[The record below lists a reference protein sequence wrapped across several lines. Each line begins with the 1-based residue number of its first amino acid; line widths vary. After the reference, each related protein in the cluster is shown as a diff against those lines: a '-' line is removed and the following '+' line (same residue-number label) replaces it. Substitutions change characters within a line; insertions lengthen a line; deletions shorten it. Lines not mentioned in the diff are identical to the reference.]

1 MGNAEKLAKLQAQV
15 RIGGKGSQ
23 RRKKKVVHR
32 SSATDD
38 KKLQNSLKKLTVNN
52 ISGIEEVNMI
62 KDDGTVI
69 HFNNPK
75 VQASLNANTF
85 AVSGH
90 AENKQITEMLPGIRS
105 HLGAE
110 GFNQLKRLAS
120 SVNPGA
126 VSAAGIDEDDDD
138 VPELVEDFEAASK
151 TETAAEKP
159 SEPKK
164 EEPKITELSNIT
176 ADVPKIVE
184 ITEEPKVEEIK
195 APEPE
200 KTEAAA
206 TEEPKVEEPVKTEE
220 AAPAAE
226 PKAEEPVPAAEP
238 VVEAVPAAEPVV
250 EAAAPVV
257 EPVVEAAPVPAAEP
271 VVASPAPEP
280 VKVEE
285 PVKTE
290 EVKAQEPEPVKTA
303 EAPVAPSAEE

>member
-1 MGNAEKLAKLQAQV
+1 MNAEKLAKLQAQV

-62 KDDGTVI
+62 KDDGSVI

-90 AENKQITEMLPGIRS
+90 AENKQITEMLPGILS

-120 SVNPGA
+120 SVNPALFSGA

-151 TETAAEKP
+151 TETAAEKS

-184 ITEEPKVEEIK
+184 ITEEPKVEEK
-195 APEPE
+195 
-200 KTEAAA
+200 
-206 TEEPKVEEPVKTEE
+206 KVEEPVKIEE
-220 AAPAAE
+220 T
-226 PKAEEPVPAAEP
+226 K
-238 VVEAVPAAEPVV
+238 
-250 EAAAPVV
+250 
-257 EPVVEAAPVPAAEP
+257 
-271 VVASPAPEP
+271 PEP
-280 VKVEE
+280 VAV
-285 PVKTE
+285 V
-290 EVKAQEPEPVKTA
+290 EPEPVKAAEPEPVKAAEPEPEPVKAAEPEPVKAAEPEPVKAAEPEPVKAAEPEPVKAVEPEPVKAAEPEPEPVKAA
-303 EAPVAPSAEE
+303 EAPAPAAPTAEE

>member
-1 MGNAEKLAKLQAQV
+1 MNAEKLAKLQAQV

-90 AENKQITEMLPGIRS
+90 AENKQITEMLPGILS

-120 SVNPGA
+120 SVNPALFSGA

-151 TETAAEKP
+151 TETAAEKS

-184 ITEEPKVEEIK
+184 ITEEPKVEE
-195 APEPE
+195 
-200 KTEAAA
+200 
-206 TEEPKVEEPVKTEE
+206 PVKTEE
-220 AAPAAE
+220 TKPEPAAAE
-226 PKAEEPVPAAEP
+226 PEPVPEPVKAEEPAA
-238 VVEAVPAAEPVV
+238 V
-250 EAAAPVV
+250 
-257 EPVVEAAPVPAAEP
+257 
-271 VVASPAPEP
+271 PEP
-280 VKVEE
+280 VKAEEPAAVPE
-285 PVKTE
+285 PVK
-290 EVKAQEPEPVKTA
+290 AAEPEPVKEAEPVKAA
-303 EAPVAPSAEE
+303 EAPAPAAPTAEE

>member
-1 MGNAEKLAKLQAQV
+1 MNAEKLAKLQAQV

-62 KDDGTVI
+62 KDDGSVI

-90 AENKQITEMLPGIRS
+90 AENKQITEMLPGILS

-120 SVNPGA
+120 SVNPALFSGA

-151 TETAAEKP
+151 TETAAEKS

-184 ITEEPKVEEIK
+184 ITEEPKVEEK
-195 APEPE
+195 
-200 KTEAAA
+200 
-206 TEEPKVEEPVKTEE
+206 KVEEPVKIEE
-220 AAPAAE
+220 T
-226 PKAEEPVPAAEP
+226 K
-238 VVEAVPAAEPVV
+238 
-250 EAAAPVV
+250 
-257 EPVVEAAPVPAAEP
+257 
-271 VVASPAPEP
+271 PEP
-280 VKVEE
+280 VAV
-285 PVKTE
+285 V
-290 EVKAQEPEPVKTA
+290 EPEPVKAAEPEPVKAVEPEPEPVKAAEPEPVKAAEPEPVKAAEPEPVKAVEPEPVKAAEPEPEPVKAA
-303 EAPVAPSAEE
+303 EAPAPAAPTAEE

>member
-1 MGNAEKLAKLQAQV
+1 MNAEKLAKLQAQV

-90 AENKQITEMLPGIRS
+90 AENKQITEMLPGILS

-120 SVNPGA
+120 SVNPALFSGA

-151 TETAAEKP
+151 TETAAEKS

-184 ITEEPKVEEIK
+184 ITEEPKVEETK
-195 APEPE
+195 P
-200 KTEAAA
+200 
-206 TEEPKVEEPVKTEE
+206 EEPVKTEAVE
-220 AAPAAE
+220 ETKAE
-226 PKAEEPVPAAEP
+226 PEPIAA
-238 VVEAVPAAEPVV
+238 VEAVKEAEP
-250 EAAAPVV
+250 APVK
-257 EPVVEAAPVPAAEP
+257 EAEP
-271 VVASPAPEP
+271 APIKE
-280 VKVEE
+280 
-285 PVKTE
+285 
-290 EVKAQEPEPVKTA
+290 AEPEPVKEA
-303 EAPVAPSAEE
+303 EPEPVKAAEVSAPAAEE

>member
-1 MGNAEKLAKLQAQV
+1 MNAEKLAKLQAQV

-62 KDDGTVI
+62 KDDGSVI

-90 AENKQITEMLPGIRS
+90 AENKQITEMLPGILS

-120 SVNPGA
+120 SVNPALFSGA

-151 TETAAEKP
+151 TETAAEKS

-184 ITEEPKVEEIK
+184 ITEEPKVEEK
-195 APEPE
+195 
-200 KTEAAA
+200 
-206 TEEPKVEEPVKTEE
+206 KVEEPVKIEE
-220 AAPAAE
+220 T
-226 PKAEEPVPAAEP
+226 K
-238 VVEAVPAAEPVV
+238 
-250 EAAAPVV
+250 
-257 EPVVEAAPVPAAEP
+257 
-271 VVASPAPEP
+271 PEP
-280 VKVEE
+280 VAV
-285 PVKTE
+285 V
-290 EVKAQEPEPVKTA
+290 EPEPVKAAEPEPEPVKAAEPEPEPVKAAEPEPEPVKATEPEPVKAAEPEPVKAEPEPVKAA
-303 EAPVAPSAEE
+303 EAPAPAAPTAEE

>member
-1 MGNAEKLAKLQAQV
+1 MNAEKLAKLQAQV

-90 AENKQITEMLPGIRS
+90 AENKQITEMLPGILS

-120 SVNPGA
+120 SVNPALFSGA

-184 ITEEPKVEEIK
+184 ITEEPKVEETK
-195 APEPE
+195 ALEPE
-200 KTEAAA
+200 KTEEAV
-206 TEEPKVEEPVKTEE
+206 TEEPAKTEE
-220 AAPAAE
+220 AAPAAD
-226 PKAEEPVPAAEP
+226 P
-238 VVEAVPAAEPVV
+238 VVEAVPAVEPVV
-250 EAAAPVV
+250 EAAPTPAA
-257 EPVVEAAPVPAAEP
+257 EPVAEVAPVPAAEP
-271 VVASPAPEP
+271 VVAAPAPEP

>member
-1 MGNAEKLAKLQAQV
+1 MGVHTVELRVVSSDSLNYRFKMNAEKLAKLQQQV
-15 RIGGKGSQ
+15 RIGGKGSA

-90 AENKQITEMLPGIRS
+90 AENKQITEMLPGILS

-159 SEPKK
+159 SESKK

-184 ITEEPKVEEIK
+184 ITEEPKVEEVK
-195 APEPE
+195 AKEP
-200 KTEAAA
+200 
-206 TEEPKVEEPVKTEE
+206 EPVKTEE
-220 AAPAAE
+220 PAPAV
-226 PKAEEPVPAAEP
+226 EPVEVVPVAEP
-238 VVEAVPAAEPVV
+238 VVEAEPAAAAEPEV
-250 EAAAPVV
+250 EG
-257 EPVVEAAPVPAAEP
+257 VP
-271 VVASPAPEP
+271 
-280 VKVEE
+280 
-285 PVKTE
+285 
-290 EVKAQEPEPVKTA
+290 
-303 EAPVAPSAEE
+303 

>member
-1 MGNAEKLAKLQAQV
+1 MNAEKLAKLQAQV

-90 AENKQITEMLPGIRS
+90 AENKQITEMLPGILS

-151 TETAAEKP
+151 TETAAEKH

-184 ITEEPKVEEIK
+184 ITEEPKVEETAPEPVKAEETKAEEPEPVKAEETKAEVAAPVEPVAEPVATPAEPAAAPVPEAKVEETK
-195 APEPE
+195 APEPV
-200 KTEAAA
+200 KTEVV
-206 TEEPKVEEPVKTEE
+206 TQETKVEEPVK
-220 AAPAAE
+220 AE
-226 PKAEEPVPAAEP
+226 VVAQETKAEEPA
-238 VVEAVPAAEPVV
+238 
-250 EAAAPVV
+250 
-257 EPVVEAAPVPAAEP
+257 
-271 VVASPAPEP
+271 
-280 VKVEE
+280 

-290 EVKAQEPEPVKTA
+290 Q
-303 EAPVAPSAEE
+303 APAAPAPSAEE

>member
-90 AENKQITEMLPGIRS
+90 AENKQITEMLPGILS

-120 SVNPGA
+120 SVNPALFSGA

-184 ITEEPKVEEIK
+184 ITEEPKVEETK

-200 KTEAAA
+200 KTEEAV
-206 TEEPKVEEPVKTEE
+206 TEEPAKTEE
-220 AAPAAE
+220 AAPAAD
-226 PKAEEPVPAAEP
+226 P
-238 VVEAVPAAEPVV
+238 VVEAVPA
-250 EAAAPVV
+250 V
-257 EPVVEAAPVPAAEP
+257 EPVVEAAPTPAAEP
-271 VVASPAPEP
+271 VAEVAPVPAAPAPEP

-303 EAPVAPSAEE
+303 

>member
-1 MGNAEKLAKLQAQV
+1 MNAEKLAKLQAQV

-62 KDDGTVI
+62 KDDGSVI

-90 AENKQITEMLPGIRS
+90 AENKQITEMLPGILS

-151 TETAAEKP
+151 TETAAEKS

-184 ITEEPKVEEIK
+184 ITEEPKVEE
-195 APEPE
+195 
-200 KTEAAA
+200 
-206 TEEPKVEEPVKTEE
+206 PV
-220 AAPAAE
+220 
-226 PKAEEPVPAAEP
+226 KAEETK
-238 VVEAVPAAEPVV
+238 
-250 EAAAPVV
+250 
-257 EPVVEAAPVPAAEP
+257 
-271 VVASPAPEP
+271 PEP
-280 VKVEE
+280 V
-285 PVKTE
+285 
-290 EVKAQEPEPVKTA
+290 AAEPEPVKAAEPEPEPAKAAEPEPVKAAEPEPEPVKAAEPEPVKAVEPEPVKAVEPEPVKEAEPEPVKEAEPEPVKAAEVSAPAAPTA
-303 EAPVAPSAEE
+303 EE

>member
-1 MGNAEKLAKLQAQV
+1 MNAEKLAKLQAQV

-90 AENKQITEMLPGIRS
+90 AENKQITEMLPGILS

-120 SVNPGA
+120 SVNPALFSGA

-151 TETAAEKP
+151 TETAAEKS

-184 ITEEPKVEEIK
+184 ITEEPKVEETKPEPVAAEPEPVK
-195 APEPE
+195 AAEPEPE
-200 KTEAAA
+200 PVKAA
-206 TEEPKVEEPVKTEE
+206 EPEPVK
-220 AAPAAE
+220 AAE
-226 PKAEEPVPAAEP
+226 PEPEPVKAAE
-238 VVEAVPAAEPVV
+238 
-250 EAAAPVV
+250 
-257 EPVVEAAPVPAAEP
+257 
-271 VVASPAPEP
+271 PEP
-280 VKVEE
+280 VKV
-285 PVKTE
+285 
-290 EVKAQEPEPVKTA
+290 AEPEPVKAVEPEPVKAVEPEPVKEAEPEPVKAAEESAPAAPTA
-303 EAPVAPSAEE
+303 EE

>member
-1 MGNAEKLAKLQAQV
+1 MNAEKLAKLQAQV

-62 KDDGTVI
+62 KDDGSVI

-90 AENKQITEMLPGIRS
+90 AENKQITEMLPGILS

-151 TETAAEKP
+151 TETAAEKS

-184 ITEEPKVEEIK
+184 ITEEPKVEETKPEPVAAEPEPVK
-195 APEPE
+195 AAEPEPE
-200 KTEAAA
+200 PVKAA
-206 TEEPKVEEPVKTEE
+206 EPEPVK
-220 AAPAAE
+220 AAE
-226 PKAEEPVPAAEP
+226 PEPEPVKAAEP
-238 VVEAVPAAEPVV
+238 EPVKAAEP
-250 EAAAPVV
+250 EP
-257 EPVVEAAPVPAAEP
+257 EPVKAAE
-271 VVASPAPEP
+271 PEP
-280 VKVEE
+280 VKV
-285 PVKTE
+285 
-290 EVKAQEPEPVKTA
+290 AEPEPVKAEPEPVKAVEPEPVKEAEPEPVKATEVSAPAAPTA
-303 EAPVAPSAEE
+303 EE

>member
-1 MGNAEKLAKLQAQV
+1 MNAEKLAKLQAQV
-15 RIGGKGSQ
+15 RIGGKGSA

-62 KDDGTVI
+62 KDDGSVI

-90 AENKQITEMLPGIRS
+90 AENKQITEMLPGILS

-120 SVNPGA
+120 SVNPALFSGA

-151 TETAAEKP
+151 TETAAEKS

-184 ITEEPKVEEIK
+184 ITED
-195 APEPE
+195 
-200 KTEAAA
+200 
-206 TEEPKVEEPVKTEE
+206 PKVEEPVKAEE
-220 AAPAAE
+220 TKPEPVAAVEPEPVKAAE
-226 PKAEEPVPAAEP
+226 PEPEPVKAAEP
-238 VVEAVPAAEPVV
+238 EPVK
-250 EAAAPVV
+250 EAA
-257 EPVVEAAPVPAAEP
+257 
-271 VVASPAPEP
+271 PAPEP
-280 VKVEE
+280 VKEAAPAPE
-285 PVKTE
+285 PVKEATPAPE
-290 EVKAQEPEPVKTA
+290 PVKEAAPEPVKEAEPEPVKAAEVSAPAAPTA
-303 EAPVAPSAEE
+303 EE

>member
-1 MGNAEKLAKLQAQV
+1 MNAEKLAKLQAQV

-62 KDDGTVI
+62 KDDGSVI

-90 AENKQITEMLPGIRS
+90 AENKQITEMLPGILS

-120 SVNPGA
+120 SVNPALFSGA

-151 TETAAEKP
+151 TETAAEKS

-184 ITEEPKVEEIK
+184 ITEEPKVEEK
-195 APEPE
+195 
-200 KTEAAA
+200 
-206 TEEPKVEEPVKTEE
+206 KVEEPV
-220 AAPAAE
+220 A
-226 PKAEEPVPAAEP
+226 
-238 VVEAVPAAEPVV
+238 VV
-250 EAAAPVV
+250 
-257 EPVVEAAPVPAAEP
+257 
-271 VVASPAPEP
+271 
-280 VKVEE
+280 
-285 PVKTE
+285 
-290 EVKAQEPEPVKTA
+290 EPEPVKAAEPEPEPVKAAEPEPEPVKAAEPEPEPVKAAEPEPVKAAEPEPVKAAEPEPVKAAEPEPVKAVEPEPEPVKAA
-303 EAPVAPSAEE
+303 EAPAPAAPTAEE

>member
-1 MGNAEKLAKLQAQV
+1 MNAEKLAKLQAQV

-62 KDDGTVI
+62 KDDGSVI

-90 AENKQITEMLPGIRS
+90 AENKQITEMLPGILS

-151 TETAAEKP
+151 TETAAEKS

-184 ITEEPKVEEIK
+184 ITEEPKVEETK
-195 APEPE
+195 
-200 KTEAAA
+200 
-206 TEEPKVEEPVKTEE
+206 
-220 AAPAAE
+220 
-226 PKAEEPVPAAEP
+226 
-238 VVEAVPAAEPVV
+238 
-250 EAAAPVV
+250 
-257 EPVVEAAPVPAAEP
+257 
-271 VVASPAPEP
+271 PEP
-280 VKVEE
+280 V
-285 PVKTE
+285 
-290 EVKAQEPEPVKTA
+290 AAEPEPVKAAEPEPEPVKAVEPEPVKAVEPEPVKAAEPEPVKAAEPEPVKAAEPEPVKAAEPEPVKAAEPEPVKEAEPEPVKAAEVSAPAAPTA
-303 EAPVAPSAEE
+303 EE

>member
-1 MGNAEKLAKLQAQV
+1 MGTARSLFQPLHQCSSSWSANTPQNQGKMNQDKLLKMQQQV
-15 RIGGKGSQ
+15 RIGGKGSV

-38 KKLQNSLKKLTVNN
+38 KKLQSSLKKLTVNN

-90 AENKQITEMLPGIRS
+90 AENKQITEMLPGILS

-126 VSAAGIDEDDDD
+126 VSAAGIDEDDDG

-184 ITEEPKVEEIK
+184 ITEEPKVEETK

-200 KTEAAA
+200 KTEEAV
-206 TEEPKVEEPVKTEE
+206 TEEPAQTEE
-220 AAPAAE
+220 AA
-226 PKAEEPVPAAEP
+226 PAAEP
-238 VVEAVPAAEPVV
+238 VVEAVPA
-250 EAAAPVV
+250 V
-257 EPVVEAAPVPAAEP
+257 EPVVAA
-271 VVASPAPEP
+271 PAPEP

-290 EVKAQEPEPVKTA
+290 EVKAQ
-303 EAPVAPSAEE
+303 

>member
-1 MGNAEKLAKLQAQV
+1 MNAEKLAKLQAQV

-90 AENKQITEMLPGIRS
+90 AENKQITEMLPGILS

-120 SVNPGA
+120 SVNPALFSGA

-184 ITEEPKVEEIK
+184 ITEEPKVEETK

-200 KTEAAA
+200 KTEEAV
-206 TEEPKVEEPVKTEE
+206 TEEPAKTEE
-220 AAPAAE
+220 AAPAAD
-226 PKAEEPVPAAEP
+226 P
-238 VVEAVPAAEPVV
+238 VVEAVPAVEPVV
-250 EAAAPVV
+250 EAAPTPAA
-257 EPVVEAAPVPAAEP
+257 EPVAEVAPVPAAEP
-271 VVASPAPEP
+271 VVAAPAPEP

>member
-1 MGNAEKLAKLQAQV
+1 MNAEKLAKLQAQV

-90 AENKQITEMLPGIRS
+90 AENKQITEMLPGILS

-120 SVNPGA
+120 SVNPALFSGA

-184 ITEEPKVEEIK
+184 ITEEPKVEETK

-200 KTEAAA
+200 KTEEAV
-206 TEEPKVEEPVKTEE
+206 TEEPAQTEE
-220 AAPAAE
+220 AA
-226 PKAEEPVPAAEP
+226 PAAEP
-238 VVEAVPAAEPVV
+238 VVEAVPAVEPVV
-250 EAAAPVV
+250 EAAPTPAAEV
-257 EPVVEAAPVPAAEP
+257 APVPAAEP
-271 VVASPAPEP
+271 VVAAPAPEP

>member
-1 MGNAEKLAKLQAQV
+1 MNAEKLAKLQAQV

-90 AENKQITEMLPGIRS
+90 AENKQITEMLPGILS

-120 SVNPGA
+120 SVNPALFSGA

-151 TETAAEKP
+151 TETAAEKS

-184 ITEEPKVEEIK
+184 ITEEPKVEE
-195 APEPE
+195 
-200 KTEAAA
+200 
-206 TEEPKVEEPVKTEE
+206 PVKTEE
-220 AAPAAE
+220 TKPEPAA
-226 PKAEEPVPAAEP
+226 A
-238 VVEAVPAAEPVV
+238 
-250 EAAAPVV
+250 
-257 EPVVEAAPVPAAEP
+257 
-271 VVASPAPEP
+271 
-280 VKVEE
+280 
-285 PVKTE
+285 
-290 EVKAQEPEPVKTA
+290 EPEPVKEADPEPVKAEEPAAVPEPVKAEEPAAEPEPVKAAEPEPVKEAEPVKAA
-303 EAPVAPSAEE
+303 EAPAPAAPTAEE

>member
-1 MGNAEKLAKLQAQV
+1 MNAEKLAKLQAQV

-90 AENKQITEMLPGIRS
+90 AENKQITEMLPGILS

-151 TETAAEKP
+151 TETAAEKS
-159 SEPKK
+159 SESGK

-184 ITEEPKVEEIK
+184 ITEEPKVEE
-195 APEPE
+195 
-200 KTEAAA
+200 
-206 TEEPKVEEPVKTEE
+206 PVK
-220 AAPAAE
+220 AA
-226 PKAEEPVPAAEP
+226 
-238 VVEAVPAAEPVV
+238 
-250 EAAAPVV
+250 
-257 EPVVEAAPVPAAEP
+257 
-271 VVASPAPEP
+271 
-280 VKVEE
+280 
-285 PVKTE
+285 
-290 EVKAQEPEPVKTA
+290 EPEPVKEAEPEPVKEAEPVKAEPEPVKEAEPVKAAEPEPVKAAEPEPVKESEPEPVKAA
-303 EAPVAPSAEE
+303 EAPAPAAEE

>member
-1 MGNAEKLAKLQAQV
+1 MNAEKLAKLQAQV

-62 KDDGTVI
+62 KDDGSVI

-90 AENKQITEMLPGIRS
+90 AENKQITEMLPGILS

-151 TETAAEKP
+151 TETAAEKS

-184 ITEEPKVEEIK
+184 ITEEPKVEETK
-195 APEPE
+195 
-200 KTEAAA
+200 
-206 TEEPKVEEPVKTEE
+206 
-220 AAPAAE
+220 
-226 PKAEEPVPAAEP
+226 
-238 VVEAVPAAEPVV
+238 
-250 EAAAPVV
+250 
-257 EPVVEAAPVPAAEP
+257 
-271 VVASPAPEP
+271 PEP
-280 VKVEE
+280 V
-285 PVKTE
+285 
-290 EVKAQEPEPVKTA
+290 AAEPEPVKAAEPEPEPVKAAEPEPVKAAEPEPVKAAEPEPVKEAEPEPVKAAEVSAPAAPTA
-303 EAPVAPSAEE
+303 EE

>member
-1 MGNAEKLAKLQAQV
+1 MG
-15 RIGGKGSQ
+15 
-23 RRKKKVVHR
+23 VHR
-32 SSATDD
+32 TATTDD

-90 AENKQITEMLPGIRS
+90 AENKQITEMLPGILS

-120 SVNPGA
+120 SVNPALFSGA

-184 ITEEPKVEEIK
+184 ITEEPKVEETK

-200 KTEAAA
+200 KTEEAV
-206 TEEPKVEEPVKTEE
+206 TEEPKVEEPAKTEE
-220 AAPAAE
+220 A
-226 PKAEEPVPAAEP
+226 VPA
-238 VVEAVPAAEPVV
+238 VEPVV
-250 EAAAPVV
+250 EAAAPTPAA
-257 EPVVEAAPVPAAEP
+257 EPVAEVAPVPAAEP
-271 VVASPAPEP
+271 VVAAP
-280 VKVEE
+280 
-285 PVKTE
+285 
-290 EVKAQEPEPVKTA
+290 
-303 EAPVAPSAEE
+303 